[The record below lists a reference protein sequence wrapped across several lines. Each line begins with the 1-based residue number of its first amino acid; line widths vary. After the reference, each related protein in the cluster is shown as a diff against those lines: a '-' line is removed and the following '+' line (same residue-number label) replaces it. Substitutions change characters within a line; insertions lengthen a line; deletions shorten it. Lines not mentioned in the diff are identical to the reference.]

1 MATGSKLVIVESPTK
16 AKKIGGY
23 LGSEYTVM
31 ASVGHI
37 RDLAQPSQVP
47 AADKTKFGK
56 FGVDVE
62 DGFKPYYIVDGNK
75 KKTVSELK
83 SALKKADTLYLATD
97 EDREGEA
104 IAWHLVQTLKP
115 KVPVKRMVFHEITK
129 EAIKASLD
137 NTRDVDDD
145 MVDAQETRR
154 ILDRLYGYELSP
166 VLWRKVG
173 PGLSAGRV
181 QSVATR
187 LIVERERERMAFVR
201 APYWDVTATLE
212 APDADGNNVAFD
224 SRMVSLGGCRL
235 AGSKDFGA
243 DGKLTAAGA
252 KDRVVQLDEAQASA
266 IAQALEFATFTVTS
280 METKPYRR
288 RPVPPFTTSTLQQTA
303 GNRLG
308 MSSRQTMRAAQGL
321 YENGYITYMRTDS
334 VTLSQEA
341 IAAAREAV
349 VKHFGENYLSDAPKQ
364 YATKTAGAQEAHE
377 CIRPAGA
384 KFRDPAEIASKVPA
398 DQLKLYTLIWQR
410 TLACQMADAT
420 GSTATVRLSAPTESN
435 GEAMFQASGTVIEFP
450 GFMKATG
457 EGRRASA
464 ESKKGDAAGSVEQA
478 AQSGKSSK
486 ADKKS
491 DDNVS
496 LPPMNPGDALA
507 AVAVGADG
515 HETQPPARYTE
526 ASLVKTLEQKE
537 IGRPST
543 YASII
548 STIIDRGYVYE
559 RGRALIPSW
568 LAFSVVKLLE
578 TKFPRY
584 VDYEF
589 TADMESGL
597 DQIASGQETGRNW
610 LTRFYFGSGEGAA
623 QSADEAHAGL
633 QQQVAQLGE
642 IDAREINTI
651 EIGDGLHVRVGRYGP
666 YLEDVNHLDDE
677 GNPKRASLPD
687 TLAPDELTVEVGHDL
702 IENHS
707 GGPRALGV
715 DPVSGG
721 TVEVRNGRFGPYVA
735 LVMPSAD
742 TGADGDV
749 AGDGKPKKVKSAKK
763 AADRPKMASLFKTMS
778 PESLTLDDAL
788 RLLSLP
794 REVGSYEE
802 ANAQTGEVQ
811 TVVVQANNGRYGPYL
826 TKTGADGKSD
836 TRSLASEDEIFT
848 VDLNKAKELFAQPK
862 YGRGRGRGAAKP
874 PLRELGVDPETQKQV
889 TIKEGFYG
897 AYITDGE
904 TNRTLPK
911 QYAPESIEP
920 AEAFRL
926 LAEKRAQG
934 PSKRRGRKGAAGK
947 GGAKKTAA
955 KGAKASADQVRAD
968 RRAKVRELAD
978 KGWANTRI
986 AKEIGSTPTTVKADV
1001 EWLAANEGYTRP
1013 AVVPAR

>member
-37 RDLAQPSQVP
+37 AQPSQVP

-201 APYWDVTATLE
+201 ASYWDVTATLE

-224 SRMVSLGGCRL
+224 SRMVSLGGRRL

-243 DGKLTAAGA
+243 DGKLTATDA
-252 KDRVVQLDEAQASA
+252 KDQVTQLDEAQASA
-266 IAQALEFATFTVTS
+266 IAQALEFATFTVAS

-464 ESKKGDAAGSVEQA
+464 ESKKSDAAESVEQA

-491 DDNVS
+491 DDNMS

-507 AVAVGADG
+507 AVAVDADG

-548 STIIDRGYVYE
+548 STIIDRGYVYAVVARVL
-559 RGRALIPSW
+559 RG
-568 LAFSVVKLLE
+568 
-578 TKFPRY
+578 
-584 VDYEF
+584 
-589 TADMESGL
+589 
-597 DQIASGQETGRNW
+597 QIAGNEVP
-610 LTRFYFGSGEGAA
+610 AVC
-623 QSADEAHAGL
+623 GL
-633 QQQVAQLGE
+633 
-642 IDAREINTI
+642 
-651 EIGDGLHVRVGRYGP
+651 RVHCRYG
-666 YLEDVNHLDDE
+666 
-677 GNPKRASLPD
+677 KRS
-687 TLAPDELTVEVGHDL
+687 
-702 IENHS
+702 
-707 GGPRALGV
+707 
-715 DPVSGG
+715 
-721 TVEVRNGRFGPYVA
+721 
-735 LVMPSAD
+735 
-742 TGADGDV
+742 
-749 AGDGKPKKVKSAKK
+749 
-763 AADRPKMASLFKTMS
+763 
-778 PESLTLDDAL
+778 
-788 RLLSLP
+788 
-794 REVGSYEE
+794 
-802 ANAQTGEVQ
+802 
-811 TVVVQANNGRYGPYL
+811 
-826 TKTGADGKSD
+826 
-836 TRSLASEDEIFT
+836 
-848 VDLNKAKELFAQPK
+848 
-862 YGRGRGRGAAKP
+862 
-874 PLRELGVDPETQKQV
+874 
-889 TIKEGFYG
+889 
-897 AYITDGE
+897 
-904 TNRTLPK
+904 
-911 QYAPESIEP
+911 
-920 AEAFRL
+920 
-926 LAEKRAQG
+926 
-934 PSKRRGRKGAAGK
+934 
-947 GGAKKTAA
+947 
-955 KGAKASADQVRAD
+955 
-968 RRAKVRELAD
+968 
-978 KGWANTRI
+978 
-986 AKEIGSTPTTVKADV
+986 
-1001 EWLAANEGYTRP
+1001 
-1013 AVVPAR
+1013 